1 MSMTQEELLALA
13 AQTEVEYNPEVDE
26 PWAQPAPP
34 PDGRHQV
41 IISLGRAAQ
50 GTDEPIQ
57 VKRQRKEG
65 EKPEDASGDLYL
77 QVPLALK
84 ILAPGEVYDGQYVY
98 DNANNLK
105 MRNGTTRLHEILKAC
120 GNPAPRQCNLLQ
132 LRDLVV
138 NTLGGESTTVEIETQ
153 WKAQVEV
160 EDKKSPTGKK
170 YETLKTGMKNFP
182 ALEGGGHNHRI
193 EHPKTGEEVMAKA
206 EVKGYYPI
214 G

>member
-1 MSMTQEELLALA
+1 MSQEELLQLA
-13 AQTEVEYNPEVDE
+13 AETEVEYSPQVED

-34 PDGRHQV
+34 PDGRHQG

-57 VKRQRKEG
+57 IKRQRKEG

-77 QVPLALK
+77 QVPIALK
-84 ILAPGEVYDGQYVY
+84 ILAPGEPYDGQYVY
-98 DNANNLK
+98 DNANSLK

-132 LRDLVV
+132 LKELVEQ
-138 NTLGGESTTVEIETQ
+138 TLGGENVTVEFETQ
-153 WKAQVEV
+153 WRAQVEV
-160 EDKKSPTGKK
+160 EDKKSPTGKG
-170 YETLKTGMKNFP
+170 YLTLKTGMKNFP
-182 ALEGGGHNHRI
+182 AIPGGGYSHRI
-193 EHPKTGEEVMAKA
+193 EYPKTGEEVLAKA
-206 EVKGYYPI
+206 EVKGYYSI